1 MANPAI
7 IMIIDDDETS
17 RYILSDLVEM
27 LDYIPVLA
35 ADGVTALNIM
45 RKQTPDLALLDIL
58 MPKMTGY
65 EVLKN
70 MKEDP
75 ALCNVPVIMT
85 SGIKE
90 TEIVVQCIRKG
101 AEDYI
106 VKPYNL
112 AMLKNKIKACLEKR
126 IMDDQDKEV
135 RKQKEEY
142 ELHLKIYEKQ
152 MEEYYSRGSEDSVSE
167 GTAKFGAVNKGLQ
180 R

>member
-1 MANPAI
+1 MPNPATI
-7 IMIIDDDETS
+7 IIIDDDETS

-27 LDYIPVLA
+27 LEYIPMLA

-45 RKQTPDLALLDIL
+45 RKQPPDLALLDIL

-65 EVLKN
+65 EVLKH

-75 ALCNVPVIMT
+75 VLSKIPVIIT
-85 SGIKE
+85 SGVRE
-90 TEIVVQCIRKG
+90 TDIVVQCVKKG

-112 AMLKNKIKACLEKR
+112 AVLKNKITACLGKK
-126 IMDDQDKEV
+126 MLDDQDKE
-135 RKQKEEY
+135 RQHQKEEY

-152 MEEYYSRGSEDSVSE
+152 MEEYTRSSDTSVFE
-167 GTAKFGAVNKGLQ
+167 KTAKFSSIT